1 MSAQIKQ
8 LGCAGAILVYLHRRR
23 SLLSPSSNPSMG
35 YMFKARSVTLFS
47 LSDYVF
53 ISEESRLSLQI
64 INHESH
70 PSSQA
75 WSVDSKSPVEKEN
88 LSIYGLF
95 HPLASTPSGRTHLRY
110 MFLRPISNLDIL
122 SQRQQT
128 ISLLLQPNNE
138 EKKKRAVAIL
148 RKMGNVAH
156 AIAHLHKGISSPS
169 SHRAFN
175 ISV

>member
-1 MSAQIKQ
+1 MKQ
-8 LGCAGAILVYLHRRR
+8 LGCAGAVLIYLHRRR
-23 SLLSPSSNPSMG
+23 SLVSPSSNSSTG
-35 YMFKARSVTLFS
+35 YMFNVRSVTLFT

-70 PSSQA
+70 PNSQT
-75 WSVDSKSPVEKEN
+75 WSVDSKSSVEKDN

-95 HPLASTPSGRTHLRY
+95 HPLASTPQGRSHLRY
-110 MFLRPISNLDIL
+110 MFLRPISNLDII

-128 ISLLLQPNNE
+128 ISLLLQPSNE

-148 RKMGNVAH
+148 RKMGNVSH

-169 SHRAFN
+169 SHGAFN